1 MEVNAI
7 LILCAICWTDSRR
20 DTQAT
25 HIWHQPHW
33 FNYFFI
39 SWMRLLQTSSTS
51 LTLSTSIT
59 TKYNSST
66 KSGMWSLYWH
76 ASMFKI
82 DLYTNYTWQTL
93 SPTQTPSLS
102 QGKWPSRQTSTTGGR
117 KRNNQWITFTY
128 KLHLRKS
135 KPCLGIWVI
144 TCGHKAKAMTLS
156 LAISAC
162 RREV

>member
-1 MEVNAI
+1 MEINVI
-7 LILCAICWTDSRR
+7 LILSAICWTDSWG
-20 DTQAT
+20 DTQTT

-33 FNYFFI
+33 FNDFFI
-39 SWMRLLQTSSTS
+39 SWMRLLQTRTS
-51 LTLSTSIT
+51 LTLSTST
-59 TKYNSST
+59 TTIVVQRVECGAQTGLHQCSNST
-66 KSGMWSLYWH
+66 FILIILDG
-76 ASMFKI
+76 
-82 DLYTNYTWQTL
+82 L
-93 SPTQTPSLS
+93 SVPLRLLVSLS

-117 KRNNQWITFTY
+117 KMNNQWIAFTH

-144 TCGHKAKAMTLS
+144 TCRHKANAMT